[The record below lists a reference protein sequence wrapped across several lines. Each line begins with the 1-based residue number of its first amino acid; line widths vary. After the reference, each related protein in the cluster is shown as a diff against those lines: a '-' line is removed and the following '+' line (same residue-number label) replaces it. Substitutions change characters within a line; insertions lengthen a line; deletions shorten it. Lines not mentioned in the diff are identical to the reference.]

1 MVDPKPKEKQ
11 QRPTSVEREVAALRV
26 IVENFKSLDKA
37 AQTRVLSYLKARFGI
52 YLGSE

>member
-1 MVDPKPKEKQ
+1 MVDPKPKET
-11 QRPTSVEREVAALRV
+11 RPTSVEREIGALRV
-26 IVENFKSLDKA
+26 IVENFKTLDKA